1 MINIFIASKR
11 SDKYNYRINFYYL
24 LVIAYD

>member
-1 MINIFIASKR
+1 MITIFIMSKH
-11 SDKYNYRINFYYL
+11 SDKYIYRINFYYL

>member
-1 MINIFIASKR
+1 MINIFIAPKHN
-11 SDKYNYRINFYYL
+11 DKYIYRINFYYL

>member
-1 MINIFIASKR
+1 MVTIFITSKR
-11 SDKYNYRINFYYL
+11 SDKYIYRINFYYL